1 MCCAHRVCIDCVDC
15 MCVCVCVCVCVR
27 AWIVGVLC
35 VSYMNVCAYGDLLD
49 VGLHVYLCVSYVYG
63 VCIMPPVCVMV
74 AYAAQRVWLW
84 GADFKGAS

>member
-1 MCCAHRVCIDCVDC
+1 MIC
-15 MCVCVCVCVCVR
+15 
-27 AWIVGVLC
+27 
-35 VSYMNVCAYGDLLD
+35 DLLD

>member
-1 MCCAHRVCIDCVDC
+1 MCIVCVLYVCIDC
-15 MCVCVCVCVCVR
+15 MRVC
-27 AWIVGVLC
+27 IVGVLC
-35 VSYMNVCAYGDLLD
+35 VSYMNVCAYGDLLY
-49 VGLHVYLCVSYVYG
+49 VGLHVYLCVFYVYG

>member
-1 MCCAHRVCIDCVDC
+1 
-15 MCVCVCVCVCVR
+15 
-27 AWIVGVLC
+27 
-35 VSYMNVCAYGDLLD
+35 MNVCAYGDLLY
-49 VGLHVYLCVSYVYG
+49 VGLHVYLCVFYVYG